1 MKPRTLRTTLTVSYA
16 GVLALLL
23 TALGLV
29 YYRAFARQLDADATA
44 ELREITSGVHG
55 YLRFPGGV
63 PTLMY
68 DRNDPEQVTFV
79 QEATRY
85 YQIYDASSGR
95 LLVQSPALEPLG
107 LHYTPSE
114 VRAFEDQPTYR
125 RANGPATDSASRTA

>member
-1 MKPRTLRTTLTVSYA
+1 MKPRTLRTTLTVSYT

-29 YYRAFARQLDADATA
+29 YYRAFARQLDLDATA

-79 QEATRY
+79 QEATGTIKSMM
-85 YQIYDASSGR
+85 QAADACSRSRRHSSR
-95 LLVQSPALEPLG
+95 LACIT
-107 LHYTPSE
+107 H
-114 VRAFEDQPTYR
+114 RAKCARLRINRHLTCKR
-125 RANGPATDSASRTA
+125 TGADSASRTA